1 MPLIPIG
8 PAVGGP
14 FVTIDC
20 PTGGDNPSAD
30 DIQRVAATALA
41 NDGILFAQV
50 AALGPGLLAA
60 NNTWTGTNTYQ
71 NKLILSGNGS
81 GIRKR
86 WGDVSDAD
94 ATLHTTNDVYLCAGA
109 TSTRTLTLA
118 IATAPAPQDGEELS
132 IICEGSLTA
141 GYDVFNEGGGGAL
154 VTAVGAASTD
164 GMATFIYRASTGRW
178 YLLHAVNATVGTN
191 AA

>member
-1 MPLIPIG
+1 MASPVTAASYPGVAPGTSILMP
-8 PAVGGP
+8 
-14 FVTIDC
+14 DD
-20 PTGGDNPSAD
+20 GDK
-30 DIQRVAATALA
+30 RLAAWIRALAALVLA
-41 NDGILFAQV
+41 NDDYLFGQF
-50 AALGPGLLAA
+50 AALLAA
-60 NNTWTGTNTYQ
+60 NNTWTGTNTHQ
-71 NKLILSGNGS
+71 NKLILSGNGA